1 MVGASYLNLS
11 VRRRKKSEM
20 YGVGCCRAG
29 AHRESPLDEPGAKE
43 TIVIE
48 VVSSKLNSP

>member
-29 AHRESPLDEPGAKE
+29 ARRESPLDEPGAKE